1 MDHQGHRERLKQR
14 FRQEGLDGFGDEK
27 VLELL
32 LFYIIPRRD
41 TAPIARALLE
51 QFGSLTG
58 VLEASPMALTKVPGM
73 GENAASFIQFIMAL
87 NRYYLIRQTAGRK
100 KLTTLELCR
109 EYIWPRFLGLQ
120 EERVCALCL
129 DAGCGV
135 LGCKI
140 LGSGSVNSAAIPIRK
155 IVEFAL
161 SANATSLVLAH
172 NHPGGIAVPS
182 QEDLDSTQKVEAALA
197 AVGVILADHLIIADN
212 AYVSLAESDLL
223 RGIHQTG

>member
-109 EYIWPRFLGLQ
+109 EYLWPRFLGLQ

-155 IVEFAL
+155 IVE
-161 SANATSLVLAH
+161 NLASVVPAGDNYFKQCH
-172 NHPGGIAVPS
+172 LAGSGTQSSRRYRRSVAGGPGFHPKGGGGPGRGGGHS
-182 QEDLDSTQKVEAALA
+182 GRS
-197 AVGVILADHLIIADN
+197 
-212 AYVSLAESDLL
+212 SDY
-223 RGIHQTG
+223 RR